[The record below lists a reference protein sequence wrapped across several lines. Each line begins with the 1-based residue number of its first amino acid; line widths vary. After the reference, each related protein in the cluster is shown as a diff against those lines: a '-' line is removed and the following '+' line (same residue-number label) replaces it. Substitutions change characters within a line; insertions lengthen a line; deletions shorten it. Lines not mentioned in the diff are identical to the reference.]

1 MAVLPTLLLAD
12 EPFVDPDSQNY
23 GILSCLFQRVNRNL
37 SQTLVMVSHEEW
49 RIRCFDQIIFMK
61 DSPIGMEGRGGVG
74 GERAERSP

>member
-12 EPFVDPDSQNY
+12 EPVADPDSQNY
-23 GILSCLFQRVNRNL
+23 RIIFSLFQRLNRNL
-37 SQTLVMVSHEEW
+37 RQTIVIVFHEEW
-49 RIRCFDQIIFMK
+49 RIRYFDQIIFLK